1 MREQR
6 PKVQA
11 SQGETKTTMGV
22 EQLSSFSAIL
32 HFKVMG
38 TLTKGEVS
46 WLQSKT
52 VAGIKRWGKVRALVI
67 LEDFQGWEKGP
78 GWDDMSFSN
87 EHDRNIEKMAIVGP
101 EQWRD
106 WACAFAGKG
115 FRSVAVEYFVP
126 SLLQRA
132 KDWLSNDAS
141 QPQ

>member
-1 MREQR
+1 M
-6 PKVQA
+6 
-11 SQGETKTTMGV
+11 MGIT
-22 EQLSSFSAIL
+22 QLSSSKPVL
-32 HFKVMG
+32 CFKVTG
-38 TLTKGEVS
+38 TLTSAEVA
-46 WLQSKT
+46 WMQSKA
-52 VAGIKRWGKVRALVI
+52 VAGINSWGKVRALVI
-67 LEDFQGWEKGP
+67 LEDFQGWKKGP

-126 SLLQRA
+126 SQLEKA

-141 QPQ
+141 EKR